1 MDVAADL
8 QRRLELQQARLRQED
23 LAVDERNDGG
33 RGGCGKVSE
42 RFGAGAAR
50 AASRWRAQRAKK
62 TVSHGGRRGK
72 FERDRGARVA
82 RALDR
87 RRRARVGSP
96 EARSRRPTMRVGGTR
111 RMLRPEPGARGRE
124 SRACP
129 TAQEGAVEPLPRC
142 GSAQDGCLHGHVER
156 DNAVARPRRTPPS
169 APPHRPTCPRYE
181 SALNGVE
188 IRRIVPVEAV
198 AGRVEP

>member
-1 MDVAADL
+1 M
-8 QRRLELQQARLRQED
+8 RRRREKKPSHA
-23 LAVDERNDGG
+23 GG
-33 RGGCGKVSE
+33 
-42 RFGAGAAR
+42 
-50 AASRWRAQRAKK
+50 Q
-62 TVSHGGRRGK
+62 RGK

-142 GSAQDGCLHGHVER
+142 GSAQDGSPMDTSNGAMRSR
-156 DNAVARPRRTPPS
+156 DLAGLPRARPHIDPHIHDTNARLKSGRKASHRARRGGRRARRTLVCGPARKKGDEYDGGKSRVRRAAGGALTEPS
-169 APPHRPTCPRYE
+169 RT
-181 SALNGVE
+181 AL
-188 IRRIVPVEAV
+188 
-198 AGRVEP
+198 